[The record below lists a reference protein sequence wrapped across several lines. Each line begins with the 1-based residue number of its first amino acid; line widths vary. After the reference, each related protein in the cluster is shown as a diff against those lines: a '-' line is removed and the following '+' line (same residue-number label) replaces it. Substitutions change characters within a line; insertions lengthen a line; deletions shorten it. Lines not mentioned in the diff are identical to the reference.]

1 MNRILGR
8 LKNTVLFHAFST
20 WTHMVD
26 EAARHE
32 IILKRCA
39 YKIQNRAITI
49 TYNAWTH
56 YVNRLKHER
65 KLLRNIFSRLSNRLL
80 NKGMMTWK
88 IYDRKMSELERFQD
102 RQEQLMW
109 TLLARLCNQKSP
121 KDFKHGFV

>member
-1 MNRILGR
+1 
-8 LKNTVLFHAFST
+8 
-20 WTHMVD
+20 MVD

-49 TYNAWTH
+49 TYKAWTH

-80 NKGMMTWK
+80 NKGMITWK

-109 TLLARLCNQKSP
+109 TLLARLCNQKNP
-121 KDFKHGFV
+121 KGFKHGFV